1 MVASESLHLPE
12 DHSIVPPRAMAEVA
26 AAADRPD
33 AEAVFIGCSGQ
44 RLARHL
50 ERLQR
55 RLGKKV
61 LSANQVTGW
70 HMLRLLGRSERIPQ
84 LGCLA
89 DVGAPDRYAAPAPM
103 TSPSPATTSRP
114 RSRT

>member
-1 MVASESLHLPE
+1 M
-12 DHSIVPPRAMAEVA
+12 
-26 AAADRPD
+26 AADRPD

-50 ERLQR
+50 ERLER

-70 HMLRLLGRSERIPQ
+70 HLLRLLGRRERIPQ

-89 DVGAPDRYAAPAPM
+89 DVCPVGDAGHRESMAAA
-103 TSPSPATTSRP
+103 ARAC
-114 RSRT
+114 R